1 MSLTLSTLMSLT
13 QEMTRLAD
21 EQAAEEWAI
30 LDAMT
35 DAREDLKA
43 RVEHDLTLHPPGE
56 PYVNE
61 AMDCLRAAAKAFA
74 LEVVDRAPTCRE
86 QSLALTKIEEALFFA
101 IAGVARN
108 QGTLS
113 S

>member
-1 MSLTLSTLMSLT
+1 VSVTFSTVMPLTRELI
-13 QEMTRLAD
+13 RRAD
-21 EQAAEEWAI
+21 EQARADWAI
-30 LDAMT
+30 LGPMT
-35 DAREDLKA
+35 DTREDLKA

-108 QGTLS
+108 QGTLAP
-113 S
+113 